1 MFSEEHL
8 KARVFQQSEWQSAWT
23 DRRLECGR
31 VGTGKKS
38 ALLTKR
44 KALNGKRL
52 LSKLHMYVYKIVCV
66 YACAPVLQVETT
78 AQLATM
84 QQA

>member
-1 MFSEEHL
+1 M
-8 KARVFQQSEWQSAWT
+8 
-23 DRRLECGR
+23 
-31 VGTGKKS
+31 GTGKKS

-52 LSKLHMYVYKIVCV
+52 LSKLHMYVYTHVCMYVYV